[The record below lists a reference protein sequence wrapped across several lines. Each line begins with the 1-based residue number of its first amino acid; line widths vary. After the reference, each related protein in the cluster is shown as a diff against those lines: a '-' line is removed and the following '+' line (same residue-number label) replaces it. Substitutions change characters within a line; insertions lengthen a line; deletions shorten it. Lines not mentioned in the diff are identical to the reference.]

1 MNMETKK
8 ATNEL
13 PWEVTSII
21 PGAEWLGKH
30 PALEKVLMWIMSAA
44 LAYAVWTYD
53 FTTRI

>member
-30 PALEKVLMWIMSAA
+30 PALEKALMWIMSAA

>member
-1 MNMETKK
+1 METKK

-21 PGAEWLGKH
+21 PGAEWLSKH
-30 PALEKVLMWIMSAA
+30 PALEKALMWIMSAA

>member
-1 MNMETKK
+1 METKK

-30 PALEKVLMWIMSAA
+30 PALEKALMWIMCAA
-44 LAYAVWTYD
+44 CFGVVLTYN
-53 FTTRI
+53 FTTHI